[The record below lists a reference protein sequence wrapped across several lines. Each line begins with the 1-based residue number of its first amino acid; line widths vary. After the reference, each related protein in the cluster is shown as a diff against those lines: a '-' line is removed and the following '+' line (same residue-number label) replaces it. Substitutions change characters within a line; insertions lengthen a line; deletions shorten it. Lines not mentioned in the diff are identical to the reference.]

1 MNPGNPFF
9 SVDTSSVLGRPAF
22 DSERV
27 ERLRRAPLD
36 DVTDLDAAY
45 ALARLVRE
53 EFGTSQSDLR
63 LDKGEIAIALRSLR
77 TVLGRLGI
85 TFDPPFRDFGGFQQ
99 YWKNQRMTNAGSWGK
114 RREYISGLFEP
125 VLSALEGLESKQA
138 AKLKRREHSATN
150 HITDVSRRR
159 LIDGLV
165 HLWRSIVD
173 KNVKAGI
180 EDEHWW
186 VYWGG
191 VLDEIEFLSRLYD
204 LDQLPSN
211 DDRFATARQ
220 DIRQHCIANPADWD
234 SDWIYHDDRFGLN
247 TSDDALLVF
256 LAETLHPVVRPD
268 PVEVKLL
275 HDFYNSVLIHDGY
288 EIVQTGS
295 ISGAPVFGYRRIGGG
310 VPGTMKNLIFAA
322 DGPKLEFV
330 LGDAVN
336 NDVLVVRNEEFCL
349 VYDRALGTT
358 GLTWGDLLSWW
369 REREAHPEDMDDTD
383 VGRDLYKRLSAALAS
398 KPERLLFHTYCERH
412 PINESGAKAPAL
424 LPQVYLHIDPKTR
437 RERAGKDSPLA
448 RERMDFLLLLPHGA
462 RIVLEV
468 DGQQH
473 YAVGMEPGDAASPR
487 LYSSMVAED
496 RALRLKGY
504 EVYRFGGYE
513 LTRDTVAAVEMLQ
526 RFFADLFGKHLVDAG

>member
-1 MNPGNPFF
+1 
-9 SVDTSSVLGRPAF
+9 
-22 DSERV
+22 
-27 ERLRRAPLD
+27 
-36 DVTDLDAAY
+36 
-45 ALARLVRE
+45 
-53 EFGTSQSDLR
+53 
-63 LDKGEIAIALRSLR
+63 
-77 TVLGRLGI
+77 
-85 TFDPPFRDFGGFQQ
+85 
-99 YWKNQRMTNAGSWGK
+99 MTNAGSWGK

-358 GLTWGDLLSWW
+358 GLTWEIYFPGGGRGKHTPRTWTTPTSGETSTSGFRRRW
-369 REREAHPEDMDDTD
+369 RVNQSVFFSTPTASGTPSMRAEQRPPPCCPRCTSTSTRRPAESEPARTVPLR
-383 VGRDLYKRLSAALAS
+383 VSAWTSCCCFRTALAS
-398 KPERLLFHTYCERH
+398 FWRWMVNSTTPLGWSRGTPRPRGCTRAWSPKIGHCVSRGTRCT
-412 PINESGAKAPAL
+412 AL
-424 LPQVYLHIDPKTR
+424 
-437 RERAGKDSPLA
+437 AGMS
-448 RERMDFLLLLPHGA
+448 
-462 RIVLEV
+462 
-468 DGQQH
+468 
-473 YAVGMEPGDAASPR
+473 
-487 LYSSMVAED
+487 
-496 RALRLKGY
+496 
-504 EVYRFGGYE
+504 
-513 LTRDTVAAVEMLQ
+513 
-526 RFFADLFGKHLVDAG
+526 